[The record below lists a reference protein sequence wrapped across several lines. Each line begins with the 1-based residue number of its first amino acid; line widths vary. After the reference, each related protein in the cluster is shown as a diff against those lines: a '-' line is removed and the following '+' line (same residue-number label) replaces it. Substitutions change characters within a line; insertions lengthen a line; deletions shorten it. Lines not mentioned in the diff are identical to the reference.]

1 MELSTGNHKQ
11 HGNNMEIQEIQK
23 EINIHADCSNP
34 DEARRCIY
42 IHDKD
47 LYCLKKGD
55 PKRLRMLVD
64 RSLGTKRISAKE
76 VEELLDYSI
85 AVSSGSA
92 EFFMSIH
99 LQEACSY
106 GIRIATDDVHGW
118 AVSEEVAYVVPVKEH
133 VQLLDLSLVS
143 TDQKLIDGARYELLK
158 EILIRMEI
166 VYGRDKLYGK

>member
-1 MELSTGNHKQ
+1 MET
-11 HGNNMEIQEIQK
+11 QK
-23 EINIHADCSNP
+23 EINIYADCSNP
-34 DEARRCIY
+34 DEARRCVY

-55 PKRLRMLVD
+55 PRRLRMLVD

-76 VEELLDYSI
+76 VEDLLNYSI
-85 AVSSGSA
+85 AVPSGSA

-118 AVSEEVAYVVPVKEH
+118 AVSEEVAYAVPVKEH

-158 EILIRMEI
+158 DILLRMEI
-166 VYGRDKLYGK
+166 VYGTDRLYGK